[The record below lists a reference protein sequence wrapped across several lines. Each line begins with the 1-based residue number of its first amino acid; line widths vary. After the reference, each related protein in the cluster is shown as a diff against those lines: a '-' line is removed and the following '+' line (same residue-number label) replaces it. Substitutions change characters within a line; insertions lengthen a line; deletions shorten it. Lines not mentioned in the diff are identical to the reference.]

1 MYFRKR
7 NAMESLELMQSWD
20 FISERQ
26 FERAINEIEINKNQ
40 VLMKKLD
47 KAYGLVIGL
56 KNYQHYGG
64 TEDERFHKI
73 LEELEPVLS
82 SIKNI

>member
-7 NAMESLELMQSWD
+7 YAVESLELMQSWD
-20 FISERQ
+20 FINERQ
-26 FERAINEIEINKNQ
+26 FERAINEIEINKNK

-47 KAYGLVIGL
+47 QVHGLVISL
-56 KNYQHYGG
+56 KNYQHYGD

-82 SIKNI
+82 AIKNI